1 MAKKVTFIKVYTDG
15 IERKTEKVCN
25 TETEVKK
32 CFDECVESFEEFC
45 KKFGAF
51 NRRDYFVASGEA
63 KGLVF
68 AVMTRNV

>member
-51 NRRDYFVASGEA
+51 NRRDYLVASGEA

>member
-1 MAKKVTFIKVYTDG
+1 MAKKVIFIKVYTDG

-51 NRRDYFVASGEA
+51 NRRDYLVASGEA